1 VVLCNIGPETPTTE
15 YHLFD
20 SVGIPR
26 WVPISG
32 SRGRKSTNQTMAEHA
47 AMPQGVQIVT
57 LEPSDFPRL
66 CCEPHLLESWRI
78 HLPR

>member
-1 VVLCNIGPETPTTE
+1 MCVRVQPECAGNMAQLRADGDT
-15 YHLFD
+15 
-20 SVGIPR
+20 SVARRNDFRLPESQIHE
-26 WVPISG
+26 
-32 SRGRKSTNQTMAEHA
+32 TMAEHA